1 MVIPR
6 TFRTNRLGSL
16 TVELVVAMGILAAV
30 MIPVGFSF
38 AYEQKLCRAYY
49 LAAVV
54 MEIIDGEM

>member
-38 AYEQKLCRAYY
+38 AYEQKLCRA
-49 LAAVV
+49 
-54 MEIIDGEM
+54 